1 MPKRSEV
8 DGSSRP
14 TELLVI
20 CAARSSWLVCV
31 FAPSRVVTTEMPTDA
46 PMLRERLSRLDPSVR
61 CCGAIVANA
70 IVFKGMKISPMPSR
84 SEEDTSELPSIM
96 RNSYDVLC
104 LIKKNT
110 SQHV

>member
-1 MPKRSEV
+1 MAAWRLISALTIAIAASPAMPKRSEV

-46 PMLRERLSRLDPSVR
+46 PRLRKRLSRLDPSVR
-61 CCGAIVANA
+61 GCGAVGANA
-70 IVFKGMKISPMPSR
+70 LVFHG
-84 SEEDTSELPSIM
+84 
-96 RNSYDVLC
+96 
-104 LIKKNT
+104 IKKKLGKAAG
-110 SQHV
+110 